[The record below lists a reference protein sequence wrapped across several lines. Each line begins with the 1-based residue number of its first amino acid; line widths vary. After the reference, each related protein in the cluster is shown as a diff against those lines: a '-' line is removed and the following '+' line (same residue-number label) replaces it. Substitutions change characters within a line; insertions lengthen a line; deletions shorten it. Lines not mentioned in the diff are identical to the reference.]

1 MREKLREMK
10 MKMMRRKRGRVK
22 ERKKGKEKR
31 NLLTVHGGF
40 PSGWGV
46 ISRGGV
52 RKERKK
58 EEEEKSKEEEKSR
71 GEEEKRKEAEEKSR
85 EAEEKNK
92 ELEIERDQ
100 AHEKNKELQGDVDST
115 GSFSPFTGLAH
126 FYDRRFHPIKRT
138 VGSNSTP
145 NVNKGK
151 RTAAQLEKKALE
163 YTI

>member
-1 MREKLREMK
+1 MDQRL
-10 MKMMRRKRGRVK
+10 K
-22 ERKKGKEKR
+22 E
-31 NLLTVHGGF
+31 LQ
-40 PSGWGV
+40 
-46 ISRGGV
+46 
-52 RKERKK
+52 
-58 EEEEKSKEEEKSR
+58 
-71 GEEEKRKEAEEKSR
+71 KSR

-100 AHEKNKELQGDVDST
+100 ARDKNKELQGDVDST

-151 RTAAQLEKKALE
+151 RTAAQLERKHWSTPFENKIAS
-163 YTI
+163 TP